1 MKGDCNICAN
11 GKLPDM
17 SRTCAECGLSRKNY
31 KPMTN
36 ADRIRAMSDEE
47 LAERIET
54 IADCNHCP
62 ILEKVQK
69 KPIRETCR
77 GEKAVSRYSCMKH
90 WLDWL
95 REESTT

>member
-1 MKGDCNICAN
+1 
-11 GKLPDM
+11 M
-17 SRTCAECGLSRKNY
+17 SRLMYYDEEAHQFF
-31 KPMTN
+31 PMPDEQPELMRSTTN